1 VLAAALA
8 WMTTTNVGGTTQ
20 SLPMGAKTTR
30 AGLMEAGQRI
40 MIDPAT
46 GQARPIEHD
55 DVSLIPT
62 TASAVAEP
70 QTITGPNGEEGV
82 LVPDTADVY
91 TVATKAPDGTVSIG
105 HAAGLPDA
113 QRKMQATDAAR
124 RSPAQKEV
132 LNDR

>member
-1 VLAAALA
+1 
-8 WMTTTNVGGTTQ
+8 MTTAKGSGATQ
-20 SLPMGAKTTR
+20 SLPMAAKTTR
-30 AGLMEAGQRI
+30 GALMEAGQKI

-55 DVSLIPT
+55 DVTLSVPT
-62 TASAVAEP
+62 AAATGEP
-70 QTITGPNGEEGV
+70 QTLTGPNGEEGA

-91 TVATKAPDGTVSIG
+91 TVATKAPDGTVSIA
-105 HAAGLPDA
+105 HATGLAGA
-113 QRKMQATDAAR
+113 QRKMQAADAAR